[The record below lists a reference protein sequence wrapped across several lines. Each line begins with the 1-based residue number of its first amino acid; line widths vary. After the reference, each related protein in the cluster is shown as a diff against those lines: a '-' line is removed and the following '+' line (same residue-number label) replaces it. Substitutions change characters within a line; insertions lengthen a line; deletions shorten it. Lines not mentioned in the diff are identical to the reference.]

1 MAFVPSNEEILSKD
15 EIVWISNGEAG
26 DESVTNRPI
35 NNVANFTNSVKEY
48 AIFSDPTKKGLTQQ
62 TISYPLNLNSYLGL
76 SGGETGGLRFI
87 NNLGDSNDS
96 AKISLSNDGTGNQF
110 FKFSSLNDSG
120 DQIHLEVP
128 HKDSVKVLINDGTTT
143 TINQLW
149 HSGNGGL
156 DSGLDADKL
165 QGQYPDSFNSINT
178 VVKRNSSGNFAAN
191 IITANK
197 FEGNST
203 NVTGVIGV
211 THGGTG
217 FNVYT
222 YGDMTFANSDSTL
235 EKISIGNAKEY
246 LVSTGKGSAPI
257 WKRIESSDLLDD
269 TVIQPKN
276 GGTGTIGLTGILFG
290 NNQNAFTVASSTQI
304 SSAIGSTYV
313 QNANYATVAGA
324 IVAGGT
330 YVGTSFNEITG
341 LSNSSPL
348 MDGTLTIGT
357 STSVAR
363 ADHRHPSDTTK
374 ANLSGAAFT
383 GVISII
389 DGTELTPGI
398 SFKDDTDTGLF
409 RTGSGNFSISCNNTS
424 IINFTPS
431 NISIQKPLYVN
442 SSISAQSGSFSGS
455 ITGSSAVLSGN
466 LVVSSSNAQA
476 GGIILSDDGDIV
488 DMNDGYCSMRFTAGV
503 IVKSGNRTGDGRI
516 WLRSDGQILATNNII
531 GYYSDERLKEK
542 TGIIENPIEKVK
554 SLEGFYYKENEIA
567 KSFGFKNNNQQ
578 IALSAQDVQ
587 KVVPEAVS
595 LAPFDMEMDEK
606 GNCKSKSGNDY
617 LTVDYAKMVP
627 LLIEAIKEQQ
637 KQIEDLQKIIK
648 G

>member
-35 NNVANFTNSVKEY
+35 NNVANFVNSVKNY
-48 AIFSDPTKKGLTQQ
+48 AIFTDPTKKGLTQQ

-87 NNLGDSNDS
+87 NNLGDSSDS
-96 AKISLSNDGTGNQF
+96 AKISLLNDGTGNQF

-128 HKDSVKVLINDGTTT
+128 HKDSVKVLINNGTTT

-165 QGQYPDSFNSINT
+165 QGQYPDSLNTINT
-178 VVKRNSSGNFAAN
+178 VVKRNSSGNFSAN

-203 NVTGVIGV
+203 NITGVVGA

-235 EKISIGNAKEY
+235 GKISIGNAKEY

-290 NNQNAFTVASSTQI
+290 NNQSAFTVASSTQI

-313 QNANYATVAGA
+313 QNANYATLAGSL
-324 IVAGGT
+324 VSGGT
-330 YVGTSFNEITG
+330 YVSTSFNGITA
-341 LSNSSPL
+341 LSSSNPL
-348 MDGTLTIGT
+348 MNGTVAIGT
-357 STSVAR
+357 STTVAR
-363 ADHRHPSDTTK
+363 ADHVHASDTTK
-374 ANLSGAAFT
+374 ANLSGATFA

-389 DGTELTPGI
+389 DGTQLTPGI
-398 SFKDDTDTGLF
+398 SFKEDTDTGLF
-409 RTGSGNFSISCNNTS
+409 RTGSGSFAISCNNTN
-424 IINFTPS
+424 IINFNTT
-431 NISIQKPLYVN
+431 NISIQKPVFIN
-442 SSISAQSGSFSGS
+442 SYISAQSGSFSGS

-488 DMNDGYCSMRFTAGV
+488 DMNDAYCSMRFTAGV
-503 IVKSGNRTGDGRI
+503 VIRSGNRTGDGRI

-554 SLEGFYYKENEIA
+554 SLEGFYYKENKIA
-567 KSFGFKNNNQQ
+567 KSFGFKNDNQQ